1 MIFNFAQQNNILK
14 KYHSLKVIQKDKDDD
29 VYTYSII
36 KEKHNIEE
44 LLKENNNGITENEE
58 DSKSNDFN
66 KTDKT
71 KDDFLSQAPLK
82 NILSTIINN
91 IDGEKLD
98 INSDVVGDIKK
109 KLHKVETNT
118 TKLIEK
124 KDNFLSL
131 YNQSEMLKKKITS
144 NKSNLLKFNTLQTD
158 SSKELK
164 PSKSFKVQFK
174 LNNINETKKK
184 DFSKVS
190 SPNLELYN
198 KSLKKLSSIKHSN
211 LIERSKSTERNKQKL
226 KINLDDGEK
235 KLKKNLTEININRN
249 KLILHFFKE
258 NPNLF
263 KLSIK
268 DNKNYNKTKIIKKKK
283 KKKKIKT

>member
-1 MIFNFAQQNNILK
+1 MIFNFAQQNSILK
-14 KYHSLKVIQKDKDDD
+14 KYHSLKVNQKDKDDD
-29 VYTYSII
+29 IYTYSII

-66 KTDKT
+66 KTDKS

-91 IDGEKLD
+91 IDEEKLE

-174 LNNINETKKK
+174 LNNINETSKKFK
-184 DFSKVS
+184 DFSKIS
-190 SPNLELYN
+190 SPNLESFN

-249 KLILHFFKE
+249 KLILHFFKDY
-258 NPNLF
+258 PNLF
-263 KLSIK
+263 KL
-268 DNKNYNKTKIIKKKK
+268 
-283 KKKKIKT
+283 

>member
-14 KYHSLKVIQKDKDDD
+14 KYHSLKVNQKDKDKDDD

-58 DSKSNDFN
+58 DCKSNDFN
-66 KTDKT
+66 KTEKL

-131 YNQSEMLKKKITS
+131 FNQSEMLKKKITS

-174 LNNINETKKK
+174 LNNIIETNNKKK
-184 DFSKVS
+184 DFSKIS
-190 SPNLELYN
+190 SPNLELYS

-211 LIERSKSTERNKQKL
+211 LIERPKSTERNKQKL
-226 KINLDDGEK
+226 KINLDAGPFCEQHEFIHRCDV
-235 KLKKNLTEININRN
+235 NSFF
-249 KLILHFFKE
+249 LILVIEIDPQK
-258 NPNLF
+258 
-263 KLSIK
+263 
-268 DNKNYNKTKIIKKKK
+268 YT
-283 KKKKIKT
+283 